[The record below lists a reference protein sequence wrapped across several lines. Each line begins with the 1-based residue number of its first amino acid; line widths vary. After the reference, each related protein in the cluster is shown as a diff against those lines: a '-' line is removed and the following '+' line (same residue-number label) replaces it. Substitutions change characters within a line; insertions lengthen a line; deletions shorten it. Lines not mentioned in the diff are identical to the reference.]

1 MSRLVAQRGRIVRV
15 RRLQHGLAAS
25 AAAEAAGKVQ
35 SLETSSARLAQLRGD
50 LRPAEGATTGAGLA
64 RLGELAMRLDSARF
78 GLGRSIDN
86 AKATATAREG
96 QRLAARRD
104 QESAEKLEKAAAAAA
119 AEMRERAAA
128 AAASRR
134 LRTRLKGERDT

>member
-15 RRLQHGLAAS
+15 RRLQHGLAAAS
-25 AAAEAAGKVQ
+25 AAEAAGKVQ

-50 LRPAEGATTGAGLA
+50 LRPGEGTTTGAGLA
-64 RLGELAMRLDSARF
+64 RIGELAMRLDSARI

-86 AKATATAREG
+86 AKATAAAREG

-104 QESAEKLEKAAAAAA
+104 QESAEKLEKAAAIAA

-128 AAASRR
+128 AAAARR
-134 LRTRLKGERDT
+134 MKTRFKGESDT

>member
-15 RRLQHGLAAS
+15 RRLQHNLAAAS
-25 AAAEAAGKVQ
+25 AAEAAGKVQ
-35 SLETSSARLAQLRGD
+35 SLETSSARLAQLRSD
-50 LRPAEGATTGAGLA
+50 LRPVEGAITGAGLA
-64 RLGELAMRLDSARF
+64 RMGELAMRLDSARL

-86 AKATATAREG
+86 ARAAAAAREG
-96 QRLAARRD
+96 QRRAARRD

-119 AEMRERAAA
+119 ADMRERAAA

-134 LRTRLKGERDT
+134 LKDRLKGEKDT